1 MKASILLSLFL
12 GLIAAT
18 YVSAACTSSWI
29 SANETTGLFSPNCP
43 VGFYSVYSSGTYS
56 CKQVTAD
63 MIGQSCTFNADCKLS
78 WLSCV
83 SGKCAVK
90 QTRFK
95 YESCS
100 TIENCGAENYES
112 LNCVTSGSVS
122 ECKTYSKVYR
132 AENETCG
139 TVNNE
144 NNQMFVCG
152 SNMQC
157 VSGICR
163 RVEKVAVG
171 KACGGLINNVV
182 NECDSGAR
190 CALNSNATY
199 TCVKATAQGQDC
211 SFSYECAE
219 KLICRHASSTATK
232 LTCEKKS
239 FLNENCKVDS
249 DCYTSEYGT
258 GVIDVVIYVAN
269 NSRQCYSGYCDS
281 VENVH
286 NSHSK
291 KTACSVG
298 NGCNNNPAACVC
310 GGKATTVEDGVCAAS
325 CQGRAYDV
333 YACAWNA
340 GVTSDTS
347 SFVQN
352 FFDNKSKVF
361 NSCKN
366 ELQNYYKCMKGSM
379 GTAGVT
385 GTVDTLPNLE
395 FKGDASTDENP
406 IMPKYNSASSIV
418 ASFALILMI
427 FAAMFAL

>member
-1 MKASILLSLFL
+1 MKASFLLALFL
-12 GLIAAT
+12 GLIAVT
-18 YVSAACTSSWI
+18 YVSATCNSLWI
-29 SANETTGLFSPNCP
+29 SANETTWFSSNCP
-43 VGFYSVYSSGTYS
+43 IGFYSVYSSGNYT

-63 MIGQSCTFNADCKLS
+63 MIGRYGNFDCKLS

-83 SGKCAVK
+83 LGKCAVK
-90 QTRFK
+90 QTRFQND
-95 YESCS
+95 SCTNRFGYS
-100 TIENCGAENYES
+100 ENCGYENYER

-132 AENETCG
+132 ADLNETCG

-144 NNQMFVCG
+144 NNQKFVCG

-171 KACGGLINNVV
+171 KACGGLI
-182 NECDSGAR
+182 STM
-190 CALNSNATY
+190 LLS
-199 TCVKATAQGQDC
+199 AQGQDC

-258 GVIDVVIYVAN
+258 GVSMVRCNTAAN
-269 NSRQCYSGYCDS
+269 KCQRLYSSKVGDLCSNNEQCYSGYC
-281 VENVH
+281 
-286 NSHSK
+286 NSGK
-291 KTACSVG
+291 CAQLPQKTACSVG

-385 GTVDTLPNLE
+385 GALDTLPNLE